1 MDFPY
6 LTDIVACKA
15 SLVAQSVQS
24 ACNVGDLGSIP
35 ESERS
40 PGEGKG
46 NPLQFSCLENPVDRG
61 AWQTAEELDT
71 SERLSTAT
79 QWLGKKTMHRVN
91 QRLQEPNSIKTTCGF
106 HTHKT

>member
-1 MDFPY
+1 MKL
-6 LTDIVACKA
+6 LTI
-15 SLVAQSVQS
+15 LTEQH
-24 ACNVGDLGSIP
+24 SITVF
-35 ESERS
+35 RQLW
-40 PGEGKG
+40 GEGNG

-91 QRLQEPNSIKTTCGF
+91 QRLQEPSSIKTTCGF

>member
-1 MDFPY
+1 M
-6 LTDIVACKA
+6 
-15 SLVAQSVQS
+15 
-24 ACNVGDLGSIP
+24 GDLGSIP

-61 AWQTAEELDT
+61 AWRAAQELDT
-71 SERLSTAT
+71 SERLSTAA
-79 QWLGKKTMHRVN
+79 QWLGKKTVHRVN
-91 QRLQEPNSIKTTCGF
+91 QRLQEPNSIKTTCRF